1 MKQQFSNKQCASAL
15 LAALLSSAI
24 PFTNAVAQ
32 NSNAGPT
39 LIVSGSRF
47 EENLNEVPANVKVI
61 TRDEIA
67 NSSANNIPEVL
78 SQIGGLNVR
87 GSNLGQLSLDA
98 TVDMGGYGVTA
109 NSNTLILIDGQR
121 LNPIDSLGV
130 NWQSIPI
137 DSIERI
143 EIVQGGASVQ
153 YGNGAVGGVI
163 NIITNGGKA
172 NLNQASVSYGSF
184 NTLINNAILRNTVDK
199 TTIQLTANTS
209 NTGGW
214 RQNSAANAYSF
225 DGKIT
230 QDLGGINKVYAD
242 AYYSYTN
249 AQSPGGV
256 LGQVGQG
263 NTQAA
268 KFNNIGS
275 QNTNTTSGIRGG
287 AIYGINPNWTFEVD
301 ASYGNRSLAYNAPYY
316 NSADSV
322 AGGYPGG
329 PSSTGTESWA
339 ATFSPRIKANLKE
352 WGTTVV
358 GYDFNKAS
366 QNSNNSYGSLAQQI
380 ILANQGPYNYSTYT
394 GGYFNNSVSNNQTAN
409 LSNQSIYV
417 ISRIPLTQKIE
428 ASGGFR
434 RQVQNASTT
443 DSNINTPNTLNAAQ
457 SYGANAGDIALNYN
471 YIKGQK
477 IYAKWNQ
484 SFRFPNIDEFWGY
497 DPLTSNRIFSGILQ
511 PQTSQTYEIGGEWTL
526 RNFKLSSSV
535 FQSLTMNEIRFV
547 PATGNNANDPNNISR
562 KGIVLDSTTTIFG
575 KLTLSAGGKYQN
587 TAYTTGPYSG
597 SGIGLAPNLLLNA
610 RANYSLNNEWSFGGV
625 VNYVSEQ
632 RYDASPTVS
641 NSLSMMPAYTVA
653 DIFASFRTGK
663 WETRLTVK
671 NVGNASYSTY
681 GGYGFVSLPGG
692 TGRSSYYYFPSDPR
706 AYYLTAKYSF

>member
-1 MKQQFSNKQCASAL
+1 MKQRFSNKQCTSAL
-15 LAALLSSAI
+15 VAALLSSVI
-24 PFTNAVAQ
+24 PFQNAVAQ
-32 NSNAGPT
+32 TPNSGPT

-67 NSSANNIPEVL
+67 NSSSNNIPEVL

-87 GSNLGQLSLDA
+87 GSSLGQLSLDA

-163 NIITNGGKA
+163 NIITNGGKT

-287 AIYGINPNWTFEVD
+287 AIYGINTNWTFEAD
-301 ASYGNRSLAYNAPYY
+301 ASYGNRSLAYSAPYY
-316 NSADSV
+316 NSADSLIHSFGSTY
-322 AGGYPGG
+322 AGGP
-329 PSSTGTESWA
+329 TNTNAESWDM
-339 ATFSPRIKANLKE
+339 TFTPRARGNFGD

-358 GYDFNKAS
+358 GYDFNQARQNGSNAYGALS
-366 QNSNNSYGSLAQQI
+366 QQAILALQNQPYGYYGDLLNNSQSAKI
-380 ILANQGPYNYSTYT
+380 I
-394 GGYFNNSVSNNQTAN
+394 
-409 LSNQSIYV
+409 NQSLYIV
-417 ISRIPLTQKIE
+417 SRIPITSSVE

-443 DSNINTPNTLNAAQ
+443 DTNIASPNGTVNASQ
-457 SYGANAGDIALNYN
+457 SYSANAGDIALNYSSS
-471 YIKGQK
+471 KRQK
-477 IYAKWNQ
+477 LYVKWNQ
-484 SFRFPNIDEFWGY
+484 SFRFPNIDEFWGF
-497 DPLTSNRIFSGILQ
+497 DPNTNNRIFSGILQ
-511 PQTSQTYEIGGEWTL
+511 PQTSQTYQIGGEWSL
-526 RNFKLSSSV
+526 NKFKVSTSL
-535 FQSLTMNEIRFV
+535 FQSLTMNEIRYN
-547 PATGNNANDPNNISR
+547 PATYYNTNDPNNISR
-562 KGIVLDSTTTIFG
+562 KGVILDSTSTLFG
-575 KLTLSAGGKYQN
+575 KLTLSAGGTYQN
-587 TAYTTGPYSG
+587 TAYTNGPYSG

-610 RANYSLNNEWSFGGV
+610 RANYWLNNQWSFGGV

-653 DIFASFRTGK
+653 DVFTSYRTGK
-663 WETRLTVK
+663 WETRLTIK

>member
-1 MKQQFSNKQCASAL
+1 MKQQFSNTQCTSAL
-15 LAALLSSAI
+15 FAALLSSVI
-24 PFTNAVAQ
+24 PFQYVAAQ
-32 NSNAGPT
+32 TPNSGPT

-67 NSSANNIPEVL
+67 NSSSNNIPEVL

-287 AIYGINPNWTFEVD
+287 AIYGINPNWTFEAD

-316 NSADSV
+316 NSADSLIF
-322 AGGYPGG
+322 GIYPGG
-329 PSSTGTESWA
+329 PTSTNAQSWDM
-339 ATFSPRIKANLKE
+339 TFTPRAKGNFGK

-358 GYDFNKAS
+358 GYDFNQAS
-366 QNSNNSYGSLAQQI
+366 QNGSNAYGTLSQQAILALQDQPYGYYGGLLNNSQSAKI
-380 ILANQGPYNYSTYT
+380 I
-394 GGYFNNSVSNNQTAN
+394 
-409 LSNQSIYV
+409 NQSLYIV
-417 ISRIPLTQKIE
+417 SRIPITSSID

-443 DSNINTPNTLNAAQ
+443 DTNIASPNGTVNASQ
-457 SYGANAGDIALNYN
+457 NYGANAGDIALNYN
-471 YIKGQK
+471 YLKGQK

-484 SFRFPNIDEFWGY
+484 SFRFPNIDEFWGF
-497 DPLTSNRIFSGILQ
+497 DPNTNNRIFSGILQ
-511 PQTSQTYEIGGEWTL
+511 PQTSQTYQIGGEWSL
-526 RNFKLSSSV
+526 NKFKVSTSL
-535 FQSLTMNEIRFV
+535 FQSLTMNEIRYN
-547 PATGNNANDPNNISR
+547 PATYYNTNDPNNISR
-562 KGIVLDSTTTIFG
+562 KGVILDSTSTLFS
-575 KLTLSAGGKYQN
+575 KLTLSAGGTYQN

-610 RANYSLNNEWSFGGV
+610 RANYWLNNQWSLGGV

-653 DIFASFRTGK
+653 DVFASYRTGK
-663 WETRLTVK
+663 WETRLTIK

>member
-1 MKQQFSNKQCASAL
+1 MKQQFIIKQCTPAL
-15 LAALLSSAI
+15 LATLLSSVI
-24 PFTNAVAQ
+24 PFQNAAAQ
-32 NSNAGPT
+32 NSSTGPT

-47 EENLNEVPANVKVI
+47 EENLNVVPANVKVI
-61 TRDEIA
+61 TRDEI
-67 NSSANNIPEVL
+67 SSSSSNNIPEVL
-78 SQIGGLNVR
+78 AQIGGLNVR
-87 GSNLGQLSLDA
+87 GNNLGQLSLDA
-98 TVDMGGYGVTA
+98 TVDMGGYGATA

-184 NTLINNAILRNTVDK
+184 NTLINNAILRNTIDK

-225 DGKIT
+225 DAKLT

-263 NTQAA
+263 NPQAA

-275 QNTNTTSGIRGG
+275 QNTNTASGVRGG
-287 AIYGINPNWTFEVD
+287 AVYGINPNWTFEAD
-301 ASYGNRSLAYNAPYY
+301 ASYGTRSLAYNAPYY
-316 NSADSV
+316 NSADSLIF
-322 AGGYPGG
+322 GIYPGG
-329 PSSTGTESWA
+329 PTNTNAQSWDM
-339 ATFSPRIKANLKE
+339 TFTPRVKGNFGK
-352 WGTTVV
+352 WGSTVV
-358 GYDFNKAS
+358 GYDFNQAS
-366 QNSNNSYGSLAQQI
+366 QNGSNAYGALSQQAILALQNVPFGYYGGLLNNSQSAKVI
-380 ILANQGPYNYSTYT
+380 
-394 GGYFNNSVSNNQTAN
+394 
-409 LSNQSIYV
+409 NQSLYI
-417 ISRIPLTQKIE
+417 ISRIPITSAVE
-428 ASGGFR
+428 VSGGFR

-443 DSNINTPNTLNAAQ
+443 DTNIASPNGTVNANQ
-457 SYGANAGDIALNYN
+457 TYGANAADIALNYSHSQN
-471 YIKGQK
+471 QK
-477 IYAKWNQ
+477 LYVKWNQ
-484 SFRFPNIDEFWGY
+484 SFRFPNIDEFWSF
-497 DPLTSNRIFSGILQ
+497 DPNTNNRIFSGILQ
-511 PQTSQTYEIGGEWTL
+511 PQTSQTYQLGGEWIV
-526 RNFKLSSSV
+526 NKFKVSTSL
-535 FQSLTMNEIRFV
+535 FQSLTMNEIRYN
-547 PATGNNANDPNNISR
+547 PATFYNTNDPNNISR
-562 KGIVLDSTTTIFG
+562 KGVILDGTSTLF
-575 KLTLSAGGKYQN
+575 KNLTLSAGGTYQK

-597 SGIGLAPNLLLNA
+597 SGIGLTPNLLLNA
-610 RANYSLNNEWSFGGV
+610 RASYALNSQWSFGGV

-671 NVGNASYSTY
+671 NVGNTSYSTY

-706 AYYLTAKYSF
+706 AYFLTAKYSF

>member
-15 LAALLSSAI
+15 LAALISSSI
-24 PFTNAVAQ
+24 PFQNAAAQ
-32 NSNAGPT
+32 NSSAGPT

-67 NSSANNIPEVL
+67 NSSSNNIPEVL

-184 NTLINNAILRNTVDK
+184 NTLINNAILRNTIDK

-230 QDLGGINKVYAD
+230 QNLGGINKVYAD

-263 NTQAA
+263 NPQAA

-287 AIYGINPNWTFEVD
+287 AVYGFNPNWTFEVD

-316 NSADSV
+316 NSADSLIHFF
-322 AGGYPGG
+322 GNTYTGG
-329 PSSTGTESWA
+329 PTNTNAKSWDM
-339 ATFSPRIKANLKE
+339 TFTPRAKGNFGK

-358 GYDFNKAS
+358 GYDFSRANQNGSNAYGALS
-366 QNSNNSYGSLAQQI
+366 QQAILALQNVPFGYYGGLLNNSQSAKI
-380 ILANQGPYNYSTYT
+380 I
-394 GGYFNNSVSNNQTAN
+394 
-409 LSNQSIYV
+409 NQSVYL
-417 ISRIPLTQKIE
+417 ISRVPITSSIE
-428 ASGGFR
+428 VSGGFR
-434 RQVQNASTT
+434 RQVQSASTT
-443 DSNINTPNTLNAAQ
+443 DTNIASPNGTVNASQ
-457 SYGANAGDIALNYN
+457 TYGANAGDIALNYSPS
-471 YIKGQK
+471 KRQK
-477 IYAKWNQ
+477 LYVKWNQ
-484 SFRFPNIDEFWGY
+484 SFRFPNIDEFWGF
-497 DPLTSNRIFSGILQ
+497 DPNTNNRIFSGILQ
-511 PQTSQTYEIGGEWTL
+511 PQTSQTYQIGGEWTL
-526 RNFKLSSSV
+526 NKLKVSTSL
-535 FQSLTMNEIRFV
+535 FQSLTMNEIRYN
-547 PATGNNANDPNNISR
+547 PATFYNTNDPNNISR
-562 KGIVLDSTTTIFG
+562 KGVILDSTSTLFG
-575 KLTLSAGGKYQN
+575 KLTLSAGGTYQN

-597 SGIGLAPNLLLNA
+597 SGIGLTPNLLLNA
-610 RANYSLNNEWSFGGV
+610 RANYWLNNEWSFGGV

-641 NSLSMMPAYTVA
+641 NSLSMMPSYTVA
-653 DIFASFRTGK
+653 DLFASYRTGK
-663 WETRLTVK
+663 WETRLTIK
-671 NVGNASYSTY
+671 NVGNTNYSTY

-706 AYYLTAKYSF
+706 AYFLTAKYSF

>member
-1 MKQQFSNKQCASAL
+1 MKQQFSNTQCTSAL
-15 LAALLSSAI
+15 FAALLSSVI
-24 PFTNAVAQ
+24 PFQYVAAQ
-32 NSNAGPT
+32 TPNSGPT

-67 NSSANNIPEVL
+67 NSSSNNIPEVL

-225 DGKIT
+225 DGKII

-287 AIYGINPNWTFEVD
+287 AIYGINPNWTFEAD

-316 NSADSV
+316 NSADSLIF
-322 AGGYPGG
+322 GIYPGG
-329 PSSTGTESWA
+329 PTSTNAQSWDM
-339 ATFSPRIKANLKE
+339 TFTPRAKGNFGK

-358 GYDFNKAS
+358 GYDFNQAS
-366 QNSNNSYGSLAQQI
+366 QNGSNAYGTLSQQAILALQDQPYGYYGGLLNNSQSAKI
-380 ILANQGPYNYSTYT
+380 I
-394 GGYFNNSVSNNQTAN
+394 
-409 LSNQSIYV
+409 NQSLYIV
-417 ISRIPLTQKIE
+417 SRIPITSSID

-443 DSNINTPNTLNAAQ
+443 DTNIASPNGTVNASQ
-457 SYGANAGDIALNYN
+457 NYGANAGDIALNYN
-471 YIKGQK
+471 YLKGQK

-484 SFRFPNIDEFWGY
+484 SFRFPNIDEFWGF
-497 DPLTSNRIFSGILQ
+497 DPNTNNRIFSGILQ
-511 PQTSQTYEIGGEWTL
+511 PQTSQTYQIGGEWSL
-526 RNFKLSSSV
+526 NKFKVSTSL
-535 FQSLTMNEIRFV
+535 FQSLTMNEIRYN
-547 PATGNNANDPNNISR
+547 PATYYNTNDPNNISR
-562 KGIVLDSTTTIFG
+562 KGVILDSTSTLFS
-575 KLTLSAGGKYQN
+575 KLTLSAGGTYQN

-610 RANYSLNNEWSFGGV
+610 RANYWLNNQWSLGGV

-653 DIFASFRTGK
+653 DVFASYRTGK
-663 WETRLTVK
+663 WETRLTIK